1 MKGLVNQGMDFGH
14 ILLISI
20 MMQFN
25 RIALAQVLK
34 TFKISPLMNEG
45 NGRVLTRIIN
55 EYHSMIHELLVNFID
70 SNVIHN
76 SLSISA
82 LDLTC
87 MKFTE
92 TSHITYNL
100 HLYELN
106 LKKKH
111 VFHKRINQL
120 IYQYM

>member
-1 MKGLVNQGMDFGH
+1 MRHAVKGLVNQGMDFGH
-14 ILLISI
+14 ILLRSI
-20 MMQFN
+20 LIQFN
-25 RIALAQVLK
+25 RIVWAQVLK

-45 NGRVLTRIIN
+45 TCRVLTKSLIN
-55 EYHSMIHELLVNFID
+55 TIHELLVHFMD
-70 SNVIHN
+70 SNVIYN

-106 LKKKH
+106 LKKKAC
-111 VFHKRINQL
+111 FP
-120 IYQYM
+120 

>member
-1 MKGLVNQGMDFGH
+1 
-14 ILLISI
+14 
-20 MMQFN
+20 
-25 RIALAQVLK
+25 
-34 TFKISPLMNEG
+34 MN
-45 NGRVLTRIIN
+45 I
-55 EYHSMIHELLVNFID
+55 IHELLVNFID

-111 VFHKRINQL
+111 VFHKRIKL
-120 IYQYM
+120 IYQYMYMYVYLRKYYKMRNY